1 MRLRGSAASKP
12 AAHAESAVSAHA
24 GATLLALHPIV
35 AVAWAAAVTAHL
47 MAAHPEPVWLLAA
60 LPIAAVS
67 IGPRTRGRV
76 VLAVMELAML
86 VPLHAW
92 ITLLRAARLEGG

>member
-1 MRLRGSAASKP
+1 MSSRAA
-12 AAHAESAVSAHA
+12 
-24 GATLLALHPIV
+24 ATLLALHPAV
-35 AVAWAAAVTAHL
+35 AVAWAAAVTVRLA
-47 MAAHPEPVWLLAA
+47 AAHPEGVWLLAA
-60 LPIAAVS
+60 LPIAAMS

-76 VLAVMELAML
+76 VLAVLELALL